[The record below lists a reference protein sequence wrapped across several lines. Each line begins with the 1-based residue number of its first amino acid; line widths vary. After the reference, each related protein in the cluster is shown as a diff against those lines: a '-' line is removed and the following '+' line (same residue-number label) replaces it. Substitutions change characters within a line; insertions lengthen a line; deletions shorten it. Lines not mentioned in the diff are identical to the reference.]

1 MSFLITDLQYFAKQ
15 KLSSIHLKPI
25 LGYLIDNLINL
36 PNKITPMNRTIAF
49 LFILL
54 IPMMMGCKE
63 LVVKMA
69 DSGTTV
75 HLAVDQIL
83 KIELPGNASTGNN
96 WRKIVYTD
104 SVMVK
109 MGKQNYVLSD
119 ERDGSAGVYYFRFK
133 GLAPGTGKI
142 YMEYGSKFDSSKEPL
157 KVFELEVVVIG
168 R

>member
-1 MSFLITDLQYFAKQ
+1 
-15 KLSSIHLKPI
+15 
-25 LGYLIDNLINL
+25 
-36 PNKITPMNRTIAF
+36 MNRTIAF
-49 LFILL
+49 LIILL

-119 ERDGSAGVYYFRFK
+119 ERDGSPGVYYFRFK
-133 GLAPGTGKI
+133 GLSPGTGKI

-157 KVFELEVVVIG
+157 KVFELEVVVVG

>member
-1 MSFLITDLQYFAKQ
+1 
-15 KLSSIHLKPI
+15 
-25 LGYLIDNLINL
+25 
-36 PNKITPMNRTIAF
+36 MNRTIVF

-54 IPMMMGCKE
+54 IPAIMGCKE
-63 LVVKMA
+63 LVVKMS

-75 HLAVDQIL
+75 NLAVDQIL

-96 WRKIVYTD
+96 WRKIIYNDTIL
-104 SVMVK
+104 VK

-119 ERDGSAGVYYFRFK
+119 ERDGSPGVYYFRFK

-142 YMEYGSKFDSSKEPL
+142 YMEYGSKFDSYKEPV
-157 KVFELEVVVIG
+157 KVFELEVVVVG